1 MLVNIHPADYLDLLH
16 LLTKLF
22 FPRQSLA
29 FSVLDILTAKALAA
43 CTMGATPGDKKHILR
58 ETETLYNAI
67 QLVMNSGSGRVQ
79 VKISGSANMG
89 LDMIS

>member
-43 CTMGATPGDKKHILR
+43 CTMGATPGDKIHILR

-67 QLVMNSGSGRVQ
+67 QLSMNIQYFKKKTKRKKNLLELNSL
-79 VKISGSANMG
+79 AE
-89 LDMIS
+89 

>member
-1 MLVNIHPADYLDLLH
+1 MLVNIYPADYLDLLH

-67 QLVMNSGSGRVQ
+67 QLVMNSASGRVQ
-79 VKISGSANMG
+79 IKISGSANMG